1 MNSRKITE
9 DSENGPL
16 ASMREYLCEFDPDT
30 GPVASPPSS
39 QLHSAWTTYVQAF
52 EDLCQVQNIPENNK
66 KPLFLL
72 LGGMKLRERVNQL
85 TAGSNP
91 SINEIFEAM
100 ANYFESKTSV
110 QAMRYEFFYG
120 VNSKQLPSE
129 TPAQWARRL
138 NEKAEICDFEQM
150 TQEEALAL
158 VMSRYGKIEVNSR
171 KRKSLLETTGSNKK
185 IRNNEA
191 DLLLED
197 HDHDESSNIEDH
209 LQVELDWGQDESEL
223 STDLDIKQEDIV
235 LPMKP
240 PTPVTTEYI
249 KPERVT
255 SDDVIIPKGQPCN
268 CPNCQASPTG
278 KALRHKCHVEG
289 CGKEYAKTSHLRAH
303 LGSHST
309 VLPFGCEWPGCG
321 KRFYRTD
328 QLTRHERTHTG
339 EKRFVC
345 YVCNRAFSRSD
356 HLNKHTKRH
365 TPEEIA

>member
-16 ASMREYLCEFDPDT
+16 ASMRQYLCEFDPDT

-52 EDLCQVQNIPENNK
+52 EDLCQVQNIAENNK

-129 TPAQWARRL
+129 SPAQWARRL

-150 TQEEALAL
+150 TQEDALAL

-171 KRKSLLETTGSNKK
+171 KRKSMLNDATASKKFRDSN
-185 IRNNEA
+185 E
-191 DLLLED
+191 DLVLED
-197 HDHDESSNIEDH
+197 HDEESNIEEH

-223 STDLDIKQEDIV
+223 SADLDIKKEAEIV
-235 LPMKP
+235 VPTLPTLP
-240 PTPVTTEYI
+240 LPLPTTPTTT
-249 KPERVT
+249 ERVT

-268 CPNCQASPTG
+268 CPNCQASPSG
-278 KALRHKCHVEG
+278 KALRYTK
-289 CGKEYAKTSHLRAH
+289 L
-303 LGSHST
+303 
-309 VLPFGCEWPGCG
+309 FG
-321 KRFYRTD
+321 RFYPKIN
-328 QLTRHERTHTG
+328 L
-339 EKRFVC
+339 
-345 YVCNRAFSRSD
+345 
-356 HLNKHTKRH
+356 
-365 TPEEIA
+365 

>member
-1 MNSRKITE
+1 
-9 DSENGPL
+9 
-16 ASMREYLCEFDPDT
+16 
-30 GPVASPPSS
+30 
-39 QLHSAWTTYVQAF
+39 
-52 EDLCQVQNIPENNK
+52 
-66 KPLFLL
+66 
-72 LGGMKLRERVNQL
+72 
-85 TAGSNP
+85 
-91 SINEIFEAM
+91 M

-150 TQEEALAL
+150 TQEDALAL

-191 DLLLED
+191 DLILED
-197 HDHDESSNIEDH
+197 HDHDVSSNIEDH

-240 PTPVTTEYI
+240 PTPITAEYI

-278 KALRHKCHVEG
+278 KALRYVFK
-289 CGKEYAKTSHLRAH
+289 SRL
-303 LGSHST
+303 S
-309 VLPFGCEWPGCG
+309 
-321 KRFYRTD
+321 D
-328 QLTRHERTHTG
+328 Q
-339 EKRFVC
+339 K
-345 YVCNRAFSRSD
+345 
-356 HLNKHTKRH
+356 
-365 TPEEIA
+365 

>member
-1 MNSRKITE
+1 
-9 DSENGPL
+9 
-16 ASMREYLCEFDPDT
+16 
-30 GPVASPPSS
+30 
-39 QLHSAWTTYVQAF
+39 
-52 EDLCQVQNIPENNK
+52 
-66 KPLFLL
+66 
-72 LGGMKLRERVNQL
+72 
-85 TAGSNP
+85 
-91 SINEIFEAM
+91 M

-197 HDHDESSNIEDH
+197 HDHDGSSNIEDH

-278 KALRHKCHVEG
+278 KALRYVLK
-289 CGKEYAKTSHLRAH
+289 SR
-303 LGSHST
+303 LG
-309 VLPFGCEWPGCG
+309 
-321 KRFYRTD
+321 D
-328 QLTRHERTHTG
+328 Q
-339 EKRFVC
+339 K
-345 YVCNRAFSRSD
+345 
-356 HLNKHTKRH
+356 
-365 TPEEIA
+365 